1 MDNVPLWAQAIALVI
16 LIFCSAF
23 FSISETALVAL
34 NTYRVKHLAKRGNKR
49 AQITLWLLERTDRLL
64 SLVLIAQTLLNALVT
79 ALVTA
84 IAIESFG
91 SNQKVLTIA
100 TGAIAFLLIIFAEIT
115 PKVIGA
121 TYPERIALPASP
133 ILKPIMLLATPA
145 IWFVNL
151 FVSILLR
158 LLRIKTGADA
168 HKQRLSPEELRTIV
182 LEGGNFIP
190 LKHKSILL
198 NLFDLETIT
207 VEDIMTPRAQIEA
220 LNLAVSIEDIKRQ
233 LTTCYH
239 NKLLVYEGE
248 INQIIGVLHVRKAVA
263 LLNQE
268 EELTVEHFRE
278 LLTPPYFI
286 PEDTGVFT
294 QLQYF
299 QEKRERLGIIV
310 DEYGEVQGLVTLE
323 DIIEEMIGEFTTS
336 MPGAGRTDTLGWSEN
351 GECLLEGATTLRS
364 INRRLGLNFPI
375 DGPKTINGLMLELL
389 QDIPEANVSVK
400 IANCIVEII
409 QVQNQS
415 IKVIRLIRPA
425 EQDHNDHS
433 TDT

>member
-1 MDNVPLWAQAIALVI
+1 LDTVPLWAQVVALVI

-23 FSISETALVAL
+23 FSISETALIAL
-34 NTYRVKHLAKRGNKR
+34 NSYRVKHLAKRGDKR

-84 IAIESFG
+84 IAISYFG

-100 TGAIAFLLIIFAEIT
+100 TGTIAFLLIVFAEIT

-121 TYPERIALPASP
+121 TYPDRIALRTSQL
-133 ILKPIMLLATPA
+133 LKPIMLLATPV

-151 FVSILLR
+151 FVNLLLR
-158 LLRIKTGADA
+158 MLRIKTGADA

-190 LKHKSILL
+190 QKHKSILL

-220 LNLAVSIEDIKRQ
+220 LNLAVPIEDIKRQ

-248 INQIIGVLHVRKAVA
+248 INRIAGILHVRKTVS

-268 EELTVEHFRE
+268 DELTADHFRE
-278 LLTPPYFI
+278 LLTPAYFI
-286 PEDTGVFT
+286 PQDTGVFT

-299 QEKRERLGIIV
+299 QENRERLGIIV

-336 MPGAGRTDTLGWSEN
+336 MPGPGRSDTLSWNEQ
-351 GECLLEGATTLRS
+351 GECLLEASATLRD
-364 INRRLGLNFPI
+364 INRRLALKFPL
-375 DGPKTINGLMLELL
+375 DGPKTINGLLLELL
-389 QDIPEANVSVK
+389 QDIPEASVSLK
-400 IANCIVEII
+400 IANCVVEIV
-409 QVQNQS
+409 QVQDQS
-415 IKVIRLIRPA
+415 IRTIKLVRPDKLRH
-425 EQDHNDHS
+425 EEEEY
-433 TDT
+433 

>member
-1 MDNVPLWAQAIALVI
+1 M
-16 LIFCSAF
+16 
-23 FSISETALVAL
+23 
-34 NTYRVKHLAKRGNKR
+34 
-49 AQITLWLLERTDRLL
+49 DRLL

-91 SNQKVLTIA
+91 SNQLVLTIA
-100 TGAIAFLLIIFAEIT
+100 TGSIAFLLIVFAEIT

-121 TYPERIALPASP
+121 TYPDRIALPASP
-133 ILKPIMLLATPA
+133 ILKPIMILATPA

-151 FVSILLR
+151 FVNLLLR
-158 LLRIKTGADA
+158 MMRIKTGADA

-190 LKHKSILL
+190 QKHKSILL

-207 VEDIMTPRAQIEA
+207 VEDIMTPRTQIEA
-220 LNLAVSIEDIKRQ
+220 LNLAVSVEDIRRQ
-233 LTTCYH
+233 LATCYH
-239 NKLLVYEGE
+239 NKLPAYEGE
-248 INQIIGVLHVRKAVA
+248 INHITGILHVRKAVA
-263 LLNQE
+263 LLNQD

-286 PEDTGVFT
+286 PEETDVFT

-299 QEKRERLGIIV
+299 QENRERLGIIV

-336 MPGAGRTDTLGWSEN
+336 MPGAGRSDTLGWKQN
-351 GECLLEGATTLRS
+351 GECMLEGTTTLRD
-364 INRRLGLNFPI
+364 INRRLDLNFPVN
-375 DGPKTINGLMLELL
+375 GPKTINGLLLELL
-389 QDIPEANVSVK
+389 QDIPEANVSLK
-400 IANCIVEII
+400 IANCIVEIV

-415 IKVIRLIRPA
+415 IKIVKLIRPA
-425 EQDHNDHS
+425 LEAPNEEYS
-433 TDT
+433 